1 MNPNVNQ
8 VKRIVTIEHRYQVR
22 YNDGKQI
29 QKQGFDRAEDAKRR
43 RDELAG
49 RSIDAVV
56 VDVERATVLD

>member
-1 MNPNVNQ
+1 MNPNVNS
-8 VKRIVTIEHRYQVR
+8 KRIVVVEQRYQVR
-22 YNDGKQI
+22 YAEAGQI

-49 RSIDAVV
+49 RSIDAVA